1 MKNELQFSEAI
12 EKASADG
19 ILIRRGATFD
29 WTSSSRAGFPSACNA
44 TGAIL
49 WVTGE
54 ATKPRQMKTLYN
66 LLDCD
71 SGWLYRF
78 WMGFNQNHQLMIL
91 DQQDNIVGQDEVSKL
106 GIRLAKKYVK
116 RST

>member
-12 EKASADG
+12 EKAASDG
-19 ILIRRGATFD
+19 IAIRRGASFD
-29 WTSSSRAGFPSACNA
+29 WTSSSCPGFPSACNA
-44 TGAIL
+44 TGAVL
-49 WVTGE
+49 WAAGE
-54 ATKPRQMKTLYN
+54 AAKPRQMRTLYS

-78 WMGFNQNHQLMIL
+78 WIGFNQNHQLMIL
-91 DQQDNIVGQDEVSKL
+91 DQQDRIVGQDEVSKL

-116 RST
+116 RSS